1 MKTHSRLFGVFA
13 VLFVLFACQFVVL
26 GQKYVSDPQFKVKI
40 DFNRWH
46 DVYELHDDMR
56 RLEKAYPKF
65 LKTVVAGKSHNG
77 LDVLGMIINNPDT
90 GPEADKSAMYV
101 EANIHGG
108 EIPGGEICLY
118 TIWYL
123 MENYSRIEKIKRLV
137 DERVFYIFPCVNPDG
152 RQYFMEA
159 DGGGSRT
166 GHVPVDN
173 DNDGKY
179 DEDGANDLNDNGVI
193 EQIIKYVPGEGT
205 HRKNLSDPR
214 ILEQVPFGKN
224 GDYILLGSEGLDD
237 DGDGRINE
245 DGPGGYDPNR
255 NWAGAWQPQYIQGG
269 AMDYPFQLPETRA
282 ISDFLMS
289 HPNIAGL
296 QTHHTSGGLIMRG
309 PGSEGLGEY
318 SGTDLIAYDEIGKNA
333 ERILPF
339 YRYIVLWS
347 GMYDSYGS
355 SIDWT
360 FDGLGIISFGTEL
373 WNSSQYFTSPE
384 LHAQAQDPN
393 SPISGQKGR
402 YFFDDYLEF
411 GDQFVD
417 WKDFS
422 HPDYGKVE
430 MGGRWKKSLGG
441 KPPRFMTEELC
452 HRHMSFALFQAD
464 ELPKMEM
471 GEHKVKKIGSDVYRV
486 WIDLSNPKIAP
497 TIATKAAQNKVVRPD
512 LLSLKG
518 NVEII
523 SASWINNAE
532 TFDYLNPI
540 TALIDQHDLSRI
552 MIRNGHPGKTK
563 RTIQY
568 LVKGSGE
575 ITVTYDS
582 VKGGKVSKTITL

>member
-1 MKTHSRLFGVFA
+1 MKPKFKLFIMA
-13 VLFVLFACQFVVL
+13 AALLFLFAGHSALF
-26 GQKYVSDPQFKVKI
+26 GQKYASDPQFKVKI

-46 DVYELHDDMR
+46 DVHELWADMK

-65 LKTVVAGKSHNG
+65 LKTINVGKTQNG
-77 LDVLGMIINNPDT
+77 LDILGMIINNPDT
-90 GPEADKSAMYV
+90 GPEQDKSAMYV
-101 EANIHGG
+101 EANINGG
-108 EIPGGEICLY
+108 EIPGGEVCLY

-123 MENYSRIEKIKRLV
+123 MEHYDRIEKIKRIV

-152 RQYFMEA
+152 RQYFMDG

-173 DNDGKY
+173 DNDGLY
-179 DEDGANDLNDNGVI
+179 DEDGPNDLNKNGVI
-193 EQIIKYVPGEGT
+193 EQIIKYTPGEGT
-205 HRKNLSDPR
+205 HVKNLKNPR

-224 GDYILLGSEGLDD
+224 GDYILLGSEGIDD
-237 DGDGRINE
+237 DKDGSVNE

-255 NWAGAWQPQYIQGG
+255 NYGGGWQPPYIQGG
-269 AMDYPFQLPETRA
+269 AMDYPFQLPNTRA
-282 ISDFLMS
+282 INDFWMS

-296 QTHHTSGGLIMRG
+296 QTHHTTGGLIMRG
-309 PGSEGLGEY
+309 PGNEALGEY
-318 SGTDLIAYDEIGKNA
+318 AGTDLIAYDEIGKNA

-339 YRYIVLWS
+339 YKYIVLWS
-347 GMYDSYGS
+347 GMYDSYGG

-373 WNSSQYFTSPE
+373 WNGRQYFNSPE
-384 LHAQAQDPN
+384 LQAQTRDAD

-417 WKDFS
+417 WEKFD

-430 MGGRWKKSLGG
+430 MGGRWKKMLGG

-452 HRHMSFALFQAD
+452 HRHMAFAVYQAD
-464 ELPKMEM
+464 QLPKIEM
-471 GEHKVKKIGSDVYRV
+471 GEHQVKKINGNVYRV
-486 WIDLSNPKIAP
+486 WVDLTNPKVAP
-497 TIATKAAQNKVVRPD
+497 TIATKAAQNRVVRPD
-512 LLSLKG
+512 LLTLKG

-523 SASWINNAE
+523 SASWINNKK
-532 TFDYLNPI
+532 TFEYLNPI
-540 TALIDQHDLSRI
+540 TRLIDQKNLNRI
-552 MIRNGHPGKTK
+552 VIRNGHPGKTK

-568 LVKGSGE
+568 LVKGSGK
-575 ITVTYDS
+575 ITIVYDS
-582 VKGGKVSKTITL
+582 VKGGKVSKTFSL